1 MKSLQITLI
10 GYGKMGKAVERMAKL
25 RKHSIQLTLDNEHD
39 WANKLEAFLQ
49 SDIAIDFSM
58 PEKAVN
64 NLYKCFDAGIP
75 VVTGTTGW
83 YDRLDEVKQICL
95 LKKQSLFY
103 APNFNLGMNMV
114 FRMNQSLAR
123 MIKKTG
129 YEVMIRETHHIHK
142 KDAPSG
148 TALKLAEDI
157 IRESGKYKGWA
168 TASDSTNAYLPI
180 ESVRKGEVHGIH
192 ELLLHSGHDEIML
205 RHKAKNRDGFALGA
219 VMAAEYLYGNR
230 GVFTMDDM
238 IESYLKKDD

>member
-10 GYGKMGKAVERMAKL
+10 GYGRMGKAVEKIAKSRNHNIHL
-25 RKHSIQLTLDNEHD
+25 ILDNEAD
-39 WANKLEAFLQ
+39 WPDNVTAFLQ

-58 PEKAVN
+58 PERAVDI
-64 NLYKCFDAGIP
+64 LYKCFDAGIP

-83 YDRLDEVKQICL
+83 YNRLGEVKQICL

-129 YEVMIRETHHIHK
+129 YEVLLRETHHIHK

-157 IRESGKYKGWA
+157 IRESGKYKGWT
-168 TASDSTNAYLPI
+168 TANDPAKEQLHI
-180 ESVRKGEVHGIH
+180 ESIRKGEIHGIH
-192 ELLLHSGHDEIML
+192 EVLLHSGHDEIML
-205 RHKAKNRDGFALGA
+205 RHEARNRDGFALGA
-219 VMAAEYLYGNR
+219 VMAAEFLYSKR